1 MQLLRDDGDADDAR
15 APGPPSPTTDQT
27 ASIPNS
33 INEEIHHVQ
42 HWSSESVL
50 RLTTFGVL
58 GIHARQQHHGPPSL
72 IRRP

>member
-15 APGPPSPTTDQT
+15 APDPPSPTTHQT
-27 ASIPNS
+27 AYIPNS

>member
-1 MQLLRDDGDADDAR
+1 MQLLRDDGDADDAH

-27 ASIPNS
+27 AYIPDS
-33 INEEIHHVQ
+33 INEEIYHVQ

-72 IRRP
+72 I